1 MSFGDDL
8 YGKEISFITF
18 SNELKKT
25 LRNNSDIF
33 SLDGILS
40 STLYISSFSLVIT
53 FALRYIL
60 IKILVIL
67 SPFFFLCLI
76 NQSTQNFFKSYLKCF
91 FSLLFLQ
98 IIVAIILLISFTL
111 AKETSNELLNNILLV
126 GAINAILKANQFVR
140 ELIGGLGL
148 QANIQTGLSSI
159 KSMFSK

>member
-1 MSFGDDL
+1 MNFGDDL

-18 SNELKKT
+18 SNELKIT

-53 FALRYIL
+53 FALRYVL
-60 IKILVIL
+60 IKILIIL

-76 NQSTQNFFKSYLKCF
+76 NQNTQNFLKNYLKCF

-98 IIVAIILLISFTL
+98 VLVAIILLVSFTL

-148 QANIQTGLSSI
+148 EASVQTGISGI